1 VEQPKLNSLK
11 LKLKDRTPGSLKR
24 RWRSRSSNSQ
34 TEGEKPKAEEKAK
47 TEKPKPEEKKED
59 SKPKGE

>member
-1 VEQPKLNSLK
+1 
-11 LKLKDRTPGSLKR
+11 LKDRAPGSLKR
-24 RWRSRSSNSQ
+24 RWRSLI
-34 TEGEKPKAEEKAK
+34 KAEEKAKTEKPKEKEKSK

>member
-1 VEQPKLNSLK
+1 MVGGFSKTLAVEKPKEQQPK
-11 LKLKDRTPGSLKR
+11 
-24 RWRSRSSNSQ
+24 
-34 TEGEKPKAEEKAK
+34 TEGEKPKAEENAK